1 MTSQAESEQLR
12 KNRAKLKKIAQR
24 LLKDCSVVVSVE
36 CCESVVL
43 FLSIGRAAWFDRVPI

>member
-24 LLKDCSVVVSVE
+24 LLKDWSVVVSVE

-43 FLSIGRAAWFDRVPI
+43 SLSIGRAAWFDRVPA